1 MIHDPALLEQLSLLP
16 TELFDGEVFRATRR
30 NLDPLAFSTRAGRWG
45 RDGGTAILYTS
56 LESNGALAEIVFHW
70 SQFTPLPSKPIM
82 LHRLQVKTKNSARL
96 PRANLASFGVDTSK
110 FGRLDYS
117 KTQQIGEACAFL
129 GYDGLIA
136 PSARWDCDN
145 LILFN
150 DNQSNESDLM
160 VVSSE
165 TIEWI
170 EWGTQ
175 HGIIKLDEANNV

>member
-1 MIHDPALLEQLSLLP
+1 LIHDPVLLDQLSLLP
-16 TELFDGEVFRATRR
+16 TEVFDGEVFRATRR

-70 SQFTPLPSKPIM
+70 SQLTPLPSKPIM
-82 LHRLQVKTKNSARL
+82 LHRLQVKTKNSVRL
-96 PRANLASFGVDTSK
+96 LRANLAGFAVDASNFGS
-110 FGRLDYS
+110 LDYS
-117 KTQQIGEACAFL
+117 RTQEIGEACTFL

-136 PSARWDCDN
+136 PSARWNYDN

-150 DNQSNESDLM
+150 DNQSIESDFT

-165 TIEWI
+165 IVDWI
-170 EWGTQ
+170 EWG
-175 HGIIKLDEANNV
+175 KNRESYNL